1 MPELSRPCKGNNVV
15 DHVDFLRRSCLD
27 TIPWHCVQ
35 DISMVPPAQT
45 EPPGNG
51 FEHDGPPAPS
61 VYSQQHQA
69 EKATEAEPEKQ
80 SW

>member
-1 MPELSRPCKGNNVV
+1 
-15 DHVDFLRRSCLD
+15 
-27 TIPWHCVQ
+27 
-35 DISMVPPAQT
+35 MVPPAQT
-45 EPPGNG
+45 EPPGSG

-69 EKATEAEPEKQ
+69 EKAREAEPEKQ